1 MQKGKKEAGKEEG
14 GSKGHPGGAALYPR
28 VHPQVGSRSRQQAAG
43 INEIADLFIY

>member
-28 VHPQVGSRSRQQAAG
+28 VHPQVGSRSTKQATA
-43 INEIADLFIY
+43 EDLFIYLFIN